1 MSLCSSCHA
10 HEENLLSKQ
19 YPEEYSLLEQWR
31 AIVLNRPDLVI
42 DKTLIF
48 DPSAYDPN
56 LAPPAFQQELPW

>member
-1 MSLCSSCHA
+1 MPI
-10 HEENLLSKQ
+10 E

-48 DPSAYDPN
+48 DPSAYYPK
-56 LAPPAFQQELPW
+56 LAPPANQLDLPL